1 MRLVVVM
8 MQVRGG
14 YRLRKTPSLQRR
26 RGQGN
31 DVQNSSRK
39 NSLKRRKKRDCVIL
53 IYRNPRAY
61 HCSGR
66 LLMVILEAAQ
76 TRSSPKCR
84 WLLRV
89 LYFRGGQRKFWLATL
104 QLACYIATVTNIQ
117 RIKIDCATCNHT
129 GELTL
134 LRHTLARRRCQ
145 YPRRRSAKCLRKK
158 GLNIAGFR
166 SGKKEK
172 AATT

>member
-14 YRLRKTPSLQRR
+14 YRLRKT
-26 RGQGN
+26 
-31 DVQNSSRK
+31 K
-39 NSLKRRKKRDCVIL
+39 KEKKRVRCVIL

-104 QLACYIATVTNIQ
+104 QLATVTNIQ